1 MQFRTKDGNWTV
13 RITIKKG
20 GWPLETP
27 EAWWGWLLP
36 RPIVERGP
44 RNFRWGRITIF
55 EDTEARQ
62 VLPLSLSHT
71 YAHLLS
77 LSRVFLCH
85 AISPRLRSESSSR
98 FSLFPDPLER
108 LITLILLPFPIIL
121 VENEDTGAW
130 ERSYLLKS
138 RGEYLRVFSDSF
150 EPEDFQIIQSF
161 PFL

>member
-1 MQFRTKDGNWTV
+1 M
-13 RITIKKG
+13 
-20 GWPLETP
+20 ETGP
-27 EAWWGWLLP
+27 YELLSRRVAGHWKRP
-36 RPIVERGP
+36 RPGGGDFYHVPLSNEGHGTSAEGELQSSRTPKRGK
-44 RNFRWGRITIF
+44 FY
-55 EDTEARQ
+55 
-62 VLPLSLSHT
+62 LSLSHT

-138 RGEYLRVFSDSF
+138 RGE
-150 EPEDFQIIQSF
+150 
-161 PFL
+161 